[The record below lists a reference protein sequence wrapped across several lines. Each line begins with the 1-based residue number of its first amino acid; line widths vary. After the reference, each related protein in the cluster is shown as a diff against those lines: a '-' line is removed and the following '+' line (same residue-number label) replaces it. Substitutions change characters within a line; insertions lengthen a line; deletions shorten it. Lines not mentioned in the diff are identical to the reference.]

1 MTTGRKGNRSTF
13 PLHFPYLLSLLLS
26 TELLLTVMMDCLL
39 FAGVRCRF
47 FRFFASVWRRILKVG
62 GELKDNDWKQNET
75 KNNKVLNWD
84 IIVDVVNPFT
94 AKRFPID
101 E

>member
-1 MTTGRKGNRSTF
+1 M
-13 PLHFPYLLSLLLS
+13 
-26 TELLLTVMMDCLL
+26 
-39 FAGVRCRF
+39 
-47 FRFFASVWRRILKVG
+47 ILEVG
-62 GELKDNDWKQNET
+62 GELKDNWKQNET

-84 IIVDVVNPFT
+84 IIVDVVNPFV

>member
-1 MTTGRKGNRSTF
+1 
-13 PLHFPYLLSLLLS
+13 
-26 TELLLTVMMDCLL
+26 MDCLL

-47 FRFFASVWRRILKVG
+47 FRFFASESVWRRILKVG

-84 IIVDVVNPFT
+84 IIVDVVNPFSLPSGSPLT
-94 AKRFPID
+94 SKIVWRKT